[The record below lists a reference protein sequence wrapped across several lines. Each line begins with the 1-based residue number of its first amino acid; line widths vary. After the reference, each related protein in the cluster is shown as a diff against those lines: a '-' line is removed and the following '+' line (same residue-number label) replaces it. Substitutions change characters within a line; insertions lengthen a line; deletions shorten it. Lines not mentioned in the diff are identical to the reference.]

1 MPDLAFTSLRAAHLG
16 GVDGEFRRGRV
27 SAILGP
33 SGAGKTTL
41 LSVLAGRVPRTGGA
55 ITLDGE
61 PADLREL
68 RQLLGFATEEDAL
81 LPLLTTEETLDFA
94 AAARLPSSVTRAD
107 RAVLVDRIL
116 HVLGLTHIRRAR
128 VGSGTASDARGIS
141 FGERRRLSIGVELV
155 VMPEVL
161 FVDDAT
167 CGLDSRTARE
177 VVWTLS
183 RVAAA
188 GLTVAAILHQPSWR
202 ILERVDDVLCL
213 ARGGR
218 TAFCGPAD
226 EALAYFDGLGF
237 ACPPGESPAAY
248 LISLLGGT
256 PSLTADEAARA
267 AGPAAEAAAAASAA
281 TAAPPAVPAD
291 ALEASRAGG
300 DAEELLA
307 SLAALWTQRWR
318 ASSSAAAAAADGGG
332 GGGGA
337 AAARRWGEAPR
348 PPAGFVAQL
357 RLWTTKASVLA
368 LRRWRKTTLDFALLP
383 LVGLLAGI
391 ANVEAQFVGPLPDE
405 LRGACIS
412 YFTWGA
418 PAAQRTTIEALCSA
432 NLRDS
437 MRAASQYLVV
447 TLSLASLAT
456 MAGTGFSV
464 GERRAHRLG
473 AMGWRQALAFF
484 VGTDASRLPWVVLS
498 PLPFLVIYTHLVPLR
513 LVWDRW
519 YVAVCLLLWSY
530 AGVAYT
536 LQLLFGYY
544 RAFPVGIVFCC
555 SMFAFDG
562 VSIPPEQWGALRFVP
577 ALTINRWA
585 IRLLYDGVVENYQPP
600 ADGDAAAEERRRHA
614 YAMMLA
620 LGVGWRAVAFACL
633 RRRTRQSA

>member
-183 RVAAA
+183 RVATA

-256 PSLTADEAARA
+256 PSLPADEAARA
-267 AGPAAEAAAAASAA
+267 AGPAA
-281 TAAPPAVPAD
+281 
-291 ALEASRAGG
+291 
-300 DAEELLA
+300 
-307 SLAALWTQRWR
+307 
-318 ASSSAAAAAADGGG
+318 AAAAAALAPPTPPPAVDVALERAAEAVYADLLSKVLRDELPKVVKLSVRGAVAALLPARRRRPHSQVVWNEVLSALLGEVIHEE
-332 GGGGA
+332 A
-337 AAARRWGEAPR
+337 AAA
-348 PPAGFVAQL
+348 
-357 RLWTTKASVLA
+357 
-368 LRRWRKTTLDFALLP
+368 
-383 LVGLLAGI
+383 
-391 ANVEAQFVGPLPDE
+391 
-405 LRGACIS
+405 
-412 YFTWGA
+412 
-418 PAAQRTTIEALCSA
+418 
-432 NLRDS
+432 
-437 MRAASQYLVV
+437 V
-447 TLSLASLAT
+447 T
-456 MAGTGFSV
+456 
-464 GERRAHRLG
+464 
-473 AMGWRQALAFF
+473 
-484 VGTDASRLPWVVLS
+484 
-498 PLPFLVIYTHLVPLR
+498 
-513 LVWDRW
+513 
-519 YVAVCLLLWSY
+519 
-530 AGVAYT
+530 
-536 LQLLFGYY
+536 
-544 RAFPVGIVFCC
+544 
-555 SMFAFDG
+555 
-562 VSIPPEQWGALRFVP
+562 GALRSVARGYTNERSAERVYER
-577 ALTINRWA
+577 ALSEVLAQQLPHIARDA
-585 IRLLYDGVVENYQPP
+585 AEE
-600 ADGDAAAEERRRHA
+600 AAAESLIEQAMAPLLREVTNTSIREARGAVARQRDGAERAAATSEAADSLVEHMLLERLLQQVSTRAEPLLLERHA
-614 YAMMLA
+614 SSILDEILAEGLSRRALA
-620 LGVGWRAVAFACL
+620 LTARQHEVRSSALLGPVHAEVVYAAMADELLAQLAALSASGHEDADAVWPSESDDDDDDASLNASFREPAAG
-633 RRRTRQSA
+633 SEGDSDE

>member
-281 TAAPPAVPAD
+281 EAVN
-291 ALEASRAGG
+291 SGHRARGG
-300 DAEELLA
+300 VN
-307 SLAALWTQRWR
+307 SGQRAR
-318 ASSSAAAAAADGGG
+318 
-332 GGGGA
+332 GA
-337 AAARRWGEAPR
+337 RCGE
-348 PPAGFVAQL
+348 L
-357 RLWTTKASVLA
+357 RLSGQGQ
-368 LRRWRKTTLDFALLP
+368 REGRLD
-383 LVGLLAGI
+383 LVR
-391 ANVEAQFVGPLPDE
+391 VRV
-405 LRGACIS
+405 
-412 YFTWGA
+412 TV
-418 PAAQRTTIEALCSA
+418 
-432 NLRDS
+432 
-437 MRAASQYLVV
+437 RA
-447 TLSLASLAT
+447 
-456 MAGTGFSV
+456 
-464 GERRAHRLG
+464 
-473 AMGWRQALAFF
+473 
-484 VGTDASRLPWVVLS
+484 
-498 PLPFLVIYTHLVPLR
+498 
-513 LVWDRW
+513 
-519 YVAVCLLLWSY
+519 
-530 AGVAYT
+530 
-536 LQLLFGYY
+536 
-544 RAFPVGIVFCC
+544 
-555 SMFAFDG
+555 
-562 VSIPPEQWGALRFVP
+562 
-577 ALTINRWA
+577 
-585 IRLLYDGVVENYQPP
+585 
-600 ADGDAAAEERRRHA
+600 
-614 YAMMLA
+614 
-620 LGVGWRAVAFACL
+620 
-633 RRRTRQSA
+633 